1 VRSVGRVSVG
11 NGVEVNLWEEI
22 PEEPEY
28 IQVCDSYQ
36 LAAMLG
42 IIGVIIGIALTFL
55 NEAIWFNYYENP
67 EFDLEML
74 SILFNM
80 LNPIGFVG
88 GILVS
93 VGFVGVF
100 AMKKSTVGIL
110 FPLIF
115 LASLF
120 ISRILFWISIS
131 ISIDS
136 YLFIINNVQPILSF
150 VFAIIGGLAL
160 LSIRKTSANTNFLYT
175 FAALYMFGG
184 VLIWAIYLLFYG
196 VSIPI
201 EGGLSRLVAI
211 LPNLVLGLTI
221 SCMTVIFF
229 TLERR
234 LGCIKGEEWGQL

>member
-1 VRSVGRVSVG
+1 M
-11 NGVEVNLWEEI
+11 WEEI

-136 YLFIINNVQPILSF
+136 YLFIINNVLSLPLLVVWLYYQF
-150 VFAIIGGLAL
+150 GKQVLTLIFSTRLQRSICLGVFSYGQ
-160 LSIRKTSANTNFLYT
+160 YT
-175 FAALYMFGG
+175 CSSMEFQYQLKVDSVAWSQFS
-184 VLIWAIYLLFYG
+184 LIWF
-196 VSIPI
+196 
-201 EGGLSRLVAI
+201 LV
-211 LPNLVLGLTI
+211 
-221 SCMTVIFF
+221 
-229 TLERR
+229 
-234 LGCIKGEEWGQL
+234 